1 MQSLNADINAMH
13 AAFCEATGFDLV
25 LLPPAERQ
33 WYEALK
39 AGMTCDDLRLLVKSR
54 LKRIKDGV
62 RHEECLRIR
71 NLVGSEDA
79 ISEAFEEIAAIRAK
93 MRVKVFSA
101 GKAQVLRDT
110 GRPDEPEQGP
120 MRPFS
125 DVIAAMKSATGM

>member
-1 MQSLNADINAMH
+1 MH

-25 LLPPAERQ
+25 LLPPAERH

-39 AGMTCDDLRLLVKSR
+39 MGLTCDDLRLLVKAR
-54 LKRIKDGV
+54 LRRIKDGV

-79 ISEAFEEIAAIRAK
+79 ISEAFEEIAAIKAR

-120 MRPFS
+120 MRPVS
-125 DVIAAMKSATGM
+125 EVIQAMKQAARM

>member
-1 MQSLNADINAMH
+1 MQSINANINAMH

-39 AGMTCDDLRLLVKSR
+39 MGMTCDDLRLLVKAR
-54 LKRIKDGV
+54 LKRIKDGI

-93 MRVKVFSA
+93 MRVKVYSA
-101 GKAQVLRDT
+101 GKAEVLRAT
-110 GRPDEPEQGP
+110 GRPDEPEQGQ
-120 MRPFS
+120 MRPVS
-125 DVIAAMKSATGM
+125 EVIQAMKQAARM